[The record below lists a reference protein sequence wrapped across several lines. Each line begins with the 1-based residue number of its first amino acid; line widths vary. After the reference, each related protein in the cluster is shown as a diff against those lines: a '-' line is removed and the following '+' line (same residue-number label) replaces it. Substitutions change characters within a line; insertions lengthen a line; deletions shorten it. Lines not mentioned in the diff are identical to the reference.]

1 MKILVVNYR
10 FFVSGGPERYLF
22 NIMSLLERKGHTVIP
37 FSVRNQ
43 HNQPSAY
50 SDYFMSPV
58 GEGSEIYYSEY
69 SKRNLKT
76 LWKTFSR
83 MFYSAEAKRQLSRLI
98 RDTRP
103 DLVYVLHYQNKMS
116 ASVFDAAARC
126 QVPVVHRVSDFSQLC
141 ANGLFYRPSQ
151 KDVCERCLT
160 GTKLNAIRH
169 KCVQNSYLLSAVK
182 AASLKL
188 QQFLRLD
195 KKIAAYVVP
204 SGFTISKLA
213 LSGLPAAKLHHIPT
227 FFNFST
233 MKSDTP
239 VTYDNYA
246 LFVGRVEEEKGLI
259 TLLNAFIDT
268 PYALKIVG
276 GSSSGFDEKLKASL
290 QGKKHQIE
298 FLGQL
303 PFSDIQQYLAGCA
316 FTVMP
321 TEVYDNFPN
330 TVLESYAFRKA
341 VVATNVGSLREIVTD
356 GETGRLFPLKDAAA
370 LSACVRELMEDPGQC
385 RTLGEGAYR
394 KLTDAYSEEQHY
406 TKLMRCFESVI
417 SKSVSQQNREAT
429 VVKTAVN

>member
-1 MKILVVNYR
+1 MKILIVNYR

-37 FSVRNQ
+37 FSVQNH

-58 GEGSEIYYSEY
+58 GEGKEVYFNEY
-69 SKRNLKT
+69 NKRNPKT

-83 MFYSAEAKRQLSRLI
+83 MFYSREAKRKLTKLI

-116 ASVFDAAARC
+116 ASVFDAAAAC
-126 QVPVVHRVSDFSQLC
+126 NVPVIHRVSDFSQLC
-141 ANGLFYRPSQ
+141 ANGLFYRPVE
-151 KDVCERCLT
+151 KDTCERCLK
-160 GTKLNAIRH
+160 GTKLNAVRY
-169 KCVQNSYLLSAVK
+169 KCVHNSYMLSAVK

-188 QQFLRLD
+188 QQLMRLD

-233 MKSDTP
+233 KQHDMP
-239 VTYDNYA
+239 VTYGNYA
-246 LFVGRVEEEKGLI
+246 LFVGRVEEEKGLQ
-259 TLLNAFIDT
+259 TLVDAFIDT

-276 GSSSGFDEKLKASL
+276 GSSSGFDEKLKSCL
-290 QGKKHQIE
+290 RGKVHQIE

-303 PFSDIQQYLAGCA
+303 PFNDIQQYLAGCA

-330 TVLESYAFRKA
+330 TVLESYAFSKP
-341 VVATNVGSLREIVTD
+341 VLATNVGSLREIVSD
-356 GETGRLFPLKDAAA
+356 GETGLLFPLKDAAA
-370 LSACVRELMEDPGQC
+370 LRAQVHALMEDPARC
-385 RTLGEGAYR
+385 RKLGEGAFR
-394 KLTDAYSEEQHY
+394 KLNNSYSEEQHY
-406 TKLMRCFESVI
+406 TKLMHCFESVI
-417 SKSVSQQNREAT
+417 TRPVTQQNRDAT